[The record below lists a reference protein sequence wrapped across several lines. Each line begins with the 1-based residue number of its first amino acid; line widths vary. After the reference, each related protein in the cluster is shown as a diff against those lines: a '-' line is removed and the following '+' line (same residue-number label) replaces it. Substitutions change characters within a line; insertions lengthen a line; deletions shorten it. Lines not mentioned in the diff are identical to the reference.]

1 VDPTELR
8 VLYREAACVVV
19 PQRRSDYAEGS
30 EGGGLTALLEAMAT
44 ARPVVASDRPVLHD
58 YVDDERTVLFVPPE
72 DPARLTEAIA
82 RVLEDRELA
91 LSLGASA
98 RRRVEQGLR
107 TRDFAAGVAS
117 IVRKTRN

>member
-1 VDPTELR
+1 
-8 VLYREAACVVV
+8 VVV
-19 PQRRSDYAEGS
+19 PQRRSNYPEGS

-58 YVDDERTVLFVPPE
+58 YVEDERTALFVPPE
-72 DPARLTEAIA
+72 DPARLSDAIA
-82 RVLEDRELA
+82 RVLEERELA
-91 LSLGASA
+91 ESLGTSA
-98 RRRVEQGLR
+98 RRKVEQGLK